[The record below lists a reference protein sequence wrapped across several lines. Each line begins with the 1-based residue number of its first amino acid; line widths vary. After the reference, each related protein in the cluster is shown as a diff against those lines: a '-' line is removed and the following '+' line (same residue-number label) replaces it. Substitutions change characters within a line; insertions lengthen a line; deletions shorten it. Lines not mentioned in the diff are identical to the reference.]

1 MPRKCA
7 GTIEGELCQFS
18 KVGGPTQP
26 KPGQIRCVWCC
37 PEAMQQA
44 CGTEGGLLRLA
55 QLLRGMPE
63 ASRNLALRRLPED
76 THEEH
81 FEAEF
86 GAQFKGSYPMDTE
99 ESDFSMDI
107 ECYVGGLLADEAL
120 EADLGEL
127 IHADGLPQAL
137 HSEGGG
143 EDAAGVRDD
152 VAQADPPLDLGE
164 ELPEYDPEPL
174 EALMPE
180 GNREEDASSKA
191 SDEDLEESKP
201 KKRPAAK
208 SKVKSARPLVKKK
221 PAARKPRPNELCPG
235 DNGEPCVFS
244 TTGTLVPARIQP
256 QRGETHCM
264 FCCRASLEKAMSS
277 ERPKV
282 RPTYH
287 KLHSVAKAKA
297 SSKMTMWLGQET
309 AQDLQAKSMNSKK
322 KTAPQP
328 DWKQLLEAR
337 QLLRAPLE
345 DDELQRYEKAVQ
357 QDRQRARR
365 KVLCPEQKGEHGTH
379 ARWRRSGHGVGRLP
393 TLLKTIAACPPQ
405 KTQPLVWWRL
415 GAKKVLGPCARSV
428 IRCSHKIWSP
438 WTSSG

>member
-1 MPRKCA
+1 
-7 GTIEGELCQFS
+7 
-18 KVGGPTQP
+18 
-26 KPGQIRCVWCC
+26 
-37 PEAMQQA
+37 
-44 CGTEGGLLRLA
+44 
-55 QLLRGMPE
+55 
-63 ASRNLALRRLPED
+63 
-76 THEEH
+76 
-81 FEAEF
+81 
-86 GAQFKGSYPMDTE
+86 
-99 ESDFSMDI
+99 
-107 ECYVGGLLADEAL
+107 
-120 EADLGEL
+120 
-127 IHADGLPQAL
+127 
-137 HSEGGG
+137 
-143 EDAAGVRDD
+143 
-152 VAQADPPLDLGE
+152 
-164 ELPEYDPEPL
+164 
-174 EALMPE
+174 MPE